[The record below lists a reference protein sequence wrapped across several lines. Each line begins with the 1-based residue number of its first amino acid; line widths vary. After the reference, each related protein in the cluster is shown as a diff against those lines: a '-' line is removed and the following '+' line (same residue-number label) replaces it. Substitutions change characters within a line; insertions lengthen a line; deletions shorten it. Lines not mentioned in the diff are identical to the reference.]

1 MIGLREI
8 EGKVRA
14 FLRKRKK
21 KIILVGHDISDDVI
35 NVYTMVSGFWLPK
48 KTTDTVSIRIFFL
61 FCVYRIYMA
70 IRLRRSPSGATT
82 WRTKV
87 FTFSSSPCLAFIPSP
102 SSSHTKKSNL
112 CERSRFALHK
122 TFFGRGGLMSFD
134 ERQSRNIKKKKMI
147 TRRRLCDT
155 STSRKGN
162 EKTLK
167 SETQKMNN
175 IDRIWTGSSDKC
187 W

>member
-14 FLRKRKK
+14 FLRKRI
-21 KIILVGHDISDDVI
+21 KINNS
-35 NVYTMVSGFWLPK
+35 SGSRHIRWCNKCLYYGEWFLATK

-122 TFFGRGGLMSFD
+122 TFFGKRGLMSFD
-134 ERQSRNIKKKKMI
+134 ERQSRNIKKRKMI

-167 SETQKMNN
+167 SRNTKDE
-175 IDRIWTGSSDKC
+175 
-187 W
+187 